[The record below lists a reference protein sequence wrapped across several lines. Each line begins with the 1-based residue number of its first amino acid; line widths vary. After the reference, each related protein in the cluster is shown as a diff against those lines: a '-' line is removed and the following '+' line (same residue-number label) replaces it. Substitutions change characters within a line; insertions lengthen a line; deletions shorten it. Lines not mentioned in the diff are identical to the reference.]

1 MAEKYSFLLKF
12 LLNLNSHA
20 VFKFEGKIKF
30 IGLTVWLDGARP
42 HLLALFV
49 LPLPENDL
57 GKVKM

>member
-1 MAEKYSFLLKF
+1 MANKYSFLLKF
-12 LLNLNSHA
+12 LVNLNSHA

-42 HLLALFV
+42 QQLVLLPKNEF
-49 LPLPENDL
+49 